1 MTVWDYNPIRSYWG
15 YDISS
20 KQRRFAHALIDDAG
34 VDILHGHSSHH
45 VKAVEIYKDKLILYG
60 CGDFLNDYEGISG
73 YEEFRADLSL
83 MYFATVN
90 SANGKLIRMQMT
102 PTRIRRFKI
111 NRAAGADAAWLMD
124 MLNREGT
131 TSGTRVKMDRDNRLV
146 LHWK

>member
-1 MTVWDYNPIRSYWG
+1 
-15 YDISS
+15 
-20 KQRRFAHALIDDAG
+20 
-34 VDILHGHSSHH
+34 
-45 VKAVEIYKDKLILYG
+45 
-60 CGDFLNDYEGISG
+60 
-73 YEEFRADLSL
+73 